1 MNQTKVNQ
9 IISYIKVQDEFP
21 FDVFDVED
29 QESVLG
35 YFGFHPRLDDEERK
49 IIQAELMKMAEAA
62 QTAEMARIMCAEP
75 VPQRLYRRKYCTR
88 MEQSVSAKEWLKTLP
103 EELRGSLASQ
113 V

>member
-9 IISYIKVQDEFP
+9 IISYIKAQDEFP

-35 YFGFHPRLDDEERK
+35 YFGFHSKLDDEERK
-49 IIQAELMKMAEAA
+49 TLQVELMEMAEAA
-62 QTAEMARIMCAEP
+62 QSAEMARIMCAEP

-88 MEQSVSAKEWLKTLP
+88 VEQSISAKEWLKTLP
-103 EELRGSLASQ
+103 EELRGNLAGQ

>member
-9 IISYIKVQDEFP
+9 IISYIKAQDEFP

-35 YFGFHPRLDDEERK
+35 YFGFHSKLDDEERK
-49 IIQAELMKMAEAA
+49 TVQVELMEMAEAA
-62 QTAEMARIMCAEP
+62 QSAEMARIMCAEP

-88 MEQSVSAKEWLKTLP
+88 VEQSISAKEWLKTLP
-103 EELRGSLASQ
+103 EELRGSLVGQ

>member
-9 IISYIKVQDEFP
+9 IISYIKAQDEFP

-35 YFGFHPRLDDEERK
+35 YFGFHSKLDDEERK
-49 IIQAELMKMAEAA
+49 TVQVELMEMAEAT
-62 QTAEMARIMCAEP
+62 QSAEMARIMCAEP

-88 MEQSVSAKEWLKTLP
+88 VEQSISAKEWLKTLP
-103 EELRGSLASQ
+103 EELRGSLVGQ

>member
-9 IISYIKVQDEFP
+9 IISYIKAQDEFP

-35 YFGFHPRLDDEERK
+35 YFGFHSRLDDEERK
-49 IIQAELMKMAEAA
+49 TVQVELMEMAEAA
-62 QTAEMARIMCAEP
+62 QSAEMARIMCAEP

-88 MEQSVSAKEWLKTLP
+88 IEQSISAKEWLKTLP
-103 EELRGSLASQ
+103 EELRGNLAGQ

>member
-35 YFGFHPRLDDEERK
+35 YFGFHAELDDEERAE
-49 IIQAELMKMAEAA
+49 IQTGLIELAEAA
-62 QTAEMARIMCAEP
+62 QTAEIARIMMAEP
-75 VPQRLYRRKYCTR
+75 APTGLYRTR
-88 MEQSVSAKEWLKTLP
+88 YSTKIERSMGCKEFEGWKKTLI
-103 EELRGSLASQ
+103 EMSA

>member
-1 MNQTKVNQ
+1 MNKAKINQ
-9 IISYIKVQDEFP
+9 IISYIKAQDEFP

-35 YFGFHPRLDDEERK
+35 YFGFHAELDDEERK
-49 IIQAELMKMAEAA
+49 TIHEELMKMADAA

-75 VPQRLYRRKYCTR
+75 VPQRLYRTKYCTR
-88 MEQSVSAKEWLKTLP
+88 TTQSVSAEEWLKTLP
-103 EELRGSLASQ
+103 EELRGNLVNQ